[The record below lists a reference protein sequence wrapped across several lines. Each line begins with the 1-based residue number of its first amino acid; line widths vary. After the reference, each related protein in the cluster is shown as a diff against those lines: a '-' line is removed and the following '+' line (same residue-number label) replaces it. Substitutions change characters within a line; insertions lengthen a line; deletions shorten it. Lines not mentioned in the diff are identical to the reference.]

1 MTLTLQHGRGLE
13 QVTPFGAQPEIS
25 DATLAQQGQYPA
37 RVRRIIEPRVLIPR
51 EGRTHTLYAR
61 ELINGLLKAQ
71 KYFT

>member
-37 RVRRIIEPRVLIPR
+37 RVRRIIEPRVLIPW
-51 EGRTHTLYAR
+51 EGGYKLHAR
-61 ELINGLLKAQ
+61 ELINGLFKAQ